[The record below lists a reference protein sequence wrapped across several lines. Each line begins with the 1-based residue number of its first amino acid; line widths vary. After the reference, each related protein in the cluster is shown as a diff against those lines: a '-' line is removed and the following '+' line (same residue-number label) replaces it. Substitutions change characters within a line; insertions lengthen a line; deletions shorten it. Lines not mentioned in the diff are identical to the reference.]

1 MSSLFAALGTAANAL
16 DVLEKAIGVV
26 QNNVANAN
34 TPGYVTQTPTFLAR
48 PFDAAGNVW
57 GGVESGAVQSA
68 RNTYAEQAVWS
79 ANQRAGSA
87 TRQATSLDAL
97 QNVFDVSGASGIPGA
112 LSQLSAAFSSWSANP
127 TDTTARQQ
135 VLTAAQNLS
144 QSFNQT
150 ATGAATIRSQT
161 DQQLATTVSQI
172 NQYAAQIAN
181 INLQI
186 RQGSGS
192 DAGLQSQLYNTIE
205 QLSSLAPVSVR
216 TESDGTATVLL
227 GGQSP
232 LVIGQNASPLS
243 LAYPPNSASAA
254 YPGATPD
261 AQLLSA
267 DGHDVTALAND
278 GQLGGLLAFRNTAL
292 PAVIGNGQQQGG
304 INELAQSI
312 ADRVN
317 GLLTSGQLSAGPPP
331 VPGVPLFTY
340 SSASGTVAAATLGI
354 DPSVTAVKLAAATSS
369 SANGIAS
376 ALAGLA
382 SSHNAADQVGVSGL
396 NYTDFYSNIVSQ
408 IGQQAASASS
418 EGAAETQILTQAQN
432 LRAQVSGV
440 SLNDQAASLM
450 QFQQGYQ
457 AAAQMIT
464 VINNITQSLLQM
476 MQGIG

>member
-1 MSSLFAALGTAANAL
+1 MSSLFAALGTATNAL

-34 TPGYVTQTPTFLAR
+34 TPGYVTQTPTFIAR
-48 PFDAAGNVW
+48 PFDPAGNVW

-79 ANQRAGSA
+79 ANQRVGSA
-87 TRQATSLDAL
+87 AQQATSLDAL
-97 QNVFDVSGASGIPGA
+97 QNVFDVSGTSGIPGA

-127 TDTTARQQ
+127 TDTTAREQ

-144 QSFNQT
+144 QSFNQA
-150 ATGAATIRSQT
+150 ATSIQTIRSQT
-161 DQQLATTVSQI
+161 DQQLTSTVSQI
-172 NQYAAQIAN
+172 NQYSAQIAT
-181 INLQI
+181 INGQI
-186 RQGSGS
+186 RQDSGS
-192 DAGLQSQLYNTIE
+192 DAGLQSQLYNALE
-205 QLSSLAPVSVR
+205 QLSSLAPVTVR

-232 LVIGQNASPLS
+232 LVIGQTAKPLS
-243 LAYPPNSASAA
+243 LAYPPAA
-254 YPGATPD
+254 GAVYPGATPN
-261 AQLLSA
+261 AQLMSA
-267 DGHDVTALAND
+267 DGHDVTSLASE

-292 PAVIGNGQQQGG
+292 PAVVGNPQQQGSL
-304 INELAQSI
+304 NQLAQGI

-331 VPGVPLFTY
+331 VAGLPLFTY
-340 SSASGTVAAATLGI
+340 SPVSGTVAAATLGV
-354 DPSVTAVKLAAATSS
+354 DPSVTAADLAAATST

-376 ALAGLA
+376 TLAGLTN
-382 SSHNAADQVGVSGL
+382 SHNVPDQINGL
-396 NYTDFYSNIVSQ
+396 NYTDFYSNIASQ
-408 IGQQAASASS
+408 VGQQAAAASS
-418 EGAAETQILTQAQN
+418 TSAAQTQILTQAQN

-464 VINNITQSLLQM
+464 VINNITQSLLTM
-476 MQGIG
+476 MQTIG

>member
-1 MSSLFAALGTAANAL
+1 VSSLFAALGTATNAL

-34 TPGYVTQTPTFLAR
+34 TPGYVTQTPTFIAR
-48 PFDAAGNVW
+48 PFDPAGNVW

-79 ANQRAGSA
+79 ANQRVGSA
-87 TRQATSLDAL
+87 AQQATSLDAL
-97 QNVFDVSGASGIPGA
+97 QNVFDVSGTSGIPGA

-127 TDTTARQQ
+127 TDTTAREQ

-144 QSFNQT
+144 QSFNQ
-150 ATGAATIRSQT
+150 AATSIQAIRSQT
-161 DQQLATTVSQI
+161 DQQLTGTVSQI
-172 NQYAAQIAN
+172 NRYSAQIAT
-181 INLQI
+181 INGQI

-192 DAGLQSQLYNTIE
+192 DAGLQSQLYNALE
-205 QLSSLAPVSVR
+205 QLSSLAPVTVR

-232 LVIGQNASPLS
+232 LVIGQTAKPLS
-243 LAYPPNSASAA
+243 LAYPPPAA
-254 YPGATPD
+254 GAANPLATPD
-261 AQLLSA
+261 AQLLST
-267 DGHDVTALAND
+267 DGHDVTSLASD

-292 PAVIGNGQQQGG
+292 PAVIGNPQQQGSL
-304 INELAQSI
+304 NQLAQGI

-317 GLLTSGQLSAGPPP
+317 GLLTGGQLSAGPPP
-331 VPGVPLFTY
+331 VGGVALFTY
-340 SSASGTVAAATLGI
+340 SPVSGTVAAATLGV
-354 DPSVTAVKLAAATSS
+354 DPSVTTADLAAGTST
-369 SANGIAS
+369 SANSVAS

-382 SSHNAADQVGVSGL
+382 NSHNAADQVGVSGL
-396 NYTDFYSNIVSQ
+396 NYTDFYSNIASQ
-408 IGQQAASASS
+408 IGGQAASASS
-418 EGAAETQILTQAQN
+418 TSAAQTQILTQAQN

-464 VINNITQSLLQM
+464 VINNITQSLLTM
-476 MQGIG
+476 MQTIG